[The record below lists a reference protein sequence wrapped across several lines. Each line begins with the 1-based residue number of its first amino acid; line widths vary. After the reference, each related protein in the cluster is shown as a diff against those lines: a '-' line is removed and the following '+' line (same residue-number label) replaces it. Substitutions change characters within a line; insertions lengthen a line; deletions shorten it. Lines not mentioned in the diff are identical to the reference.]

1 MTNEVLEIGLEFEHY
16 DDVEKGEVKIR
27 WRIFFSLFEIFLTE
41 DLFIWQKN
49 GTMIFEVASKVHIFE
64 LKGEILSTCYIIV
77 KGF

>member
-27 WRIFFSLFEIFLTE
+27 WRIFFTQ
-41 DLFIWQKN
+41 DLFLWQKN